1 MERKYMSVEMK
12 AAVKTAKYI
21 ASIVVIALLLVVL
34 SELFGTAIMAYSI
47 SFALFALG
55 CYLVYSFNLS
65 SLKYEQEKQERELKR
80 AK

>member
-1 MERKYMSVEMK
+1 MSIETK
-12 AAVKTAKYI
+12 AAIQTLKYI
-21 ASIVVIALLLVVL
+21 GSIVIIATVLVIL

-47 SFALFALG
+47 SFALFTLG

-65 SLKYEQEKQERELKR
+65 NLKYEQEKQERELKR